1 MKELV
6 IISGKG
12 GTGKTSITGAFASL
26 AENIVLADCDVDAA
40 DLHLL
45 LEPRIKKQEEF
56 TGGKIARIDLE
67 ICTSC
72 GKCRD
77 VCRFGAITP
86 DFQVEEISCEGCGV
100 CVWNCPE
107 DAISFKP
114 RISGNWFVSDT
125 RRGPMVHA
133 KLGIAEENS
142 GKLVTLVRKEARK
155 LAEAKKADLLLVDGP
170 PGTGCPVIASI
181 GGADLLLVVTEP
193 TLSAIHDM
201 KRVLQ
206 LAKHFQVDA
215 LVCINKCDLNPD
227 LSRAIEQ
234 FCQGN
239 HIPLAGK
246 IKFSRNVTKAQIQ
259 GKSIIEYNN
268 YTIKNDFITMWEY
281 LRRHL

>member
-12 GTGKTSITGAFASL
+12 GTGKTSITAAFASL

-45 LEPRIKKQEEF
+45 LAPVIKKQEEF
-56 TGGKIARIDLE
+56 IGGKVARIDPE
-67 ICTSC
+67 MCTSC
-72 GKCRD
+72 SQCRD
-77 VCRFGAITP
+77 VCRFEAITP
-86 DFQVEEISCEGCGV
+86 DFQVDEISCEGCGV
-100 CVWNCPE
+100 CVWNCPAE
-107 DAISFKP
+107 AITFEP
-114 RISGNWFVSDT
+114 RISGNWFISDT
-125 RRGPMVHA
+125 HRSPMVHA
-133 KLGIAEENS
+133 KLGIAQENS
-142 GKLVTLVRKEARK
+142 GKLVTLVRKQARK
-155 LAEAKKADLLLVDGP
+155 LAEERKAELLLVDGP

-181 GGADLLLVVTEP
+181 GGADILLVVTEP

-215 LVCINKCDLNPD
+215 LVCINRCDLNPE
-227 LSRAIEQ
+227 LSRAIER
-234 FCQGN
+234 FCREN

-259 GKSIIEYNN
+259 GKSIIEFNN
-268 YTIKNDFITMWEY
+268 CTMKNDFINLWED